1 MGVRAVLR
9 ASLPRARGKSAP
21 LPPTRATPITP
32 LIATTCA
39 PPPVPLSMQDC
50 FGMKET
56 RAGPVTSPLANGFA
70 HRGTRRDAHV
80 RSGERVLLRERDIPP
95 PPNTPP
101 RSLPACP
108 LAAAAVRAKKKTF
121 FLFCFFGTQKHL
133 LSAPSRHFTR
143 SLAAPHA

>member
-1 MGVRAVLR
+1 MRAVLR

>member
-1 MGVRAVLR
+1 MR

-21 LPPTRATPITP
+21 LPPTRTTLPITP

-39 PPPVPLSMQDC
+39 PPPVPLSMQDG

-56 RAGPVTSPLANGFA
+56 RAKEARAGAVASPLVTCRPPPFANGFA

-80 RSGERVLLRERDIPP
+80 RSGERVLLRERDISP
-95 PPNTPP
+95 PPNAPP

-108 LAAAAVRAKKKTF
+108 LAAAAVRAKKKTV
-121 FLFCFFGTQKHL
+121 FLFCFFGTQKH
-133 LSAPSRHFTR
+133 FTI
-143 SLAAPHA
+143 SFQQALY